1 MNSYR
6 IITYTT
12 VTTEYI
18 VEAENKEEAEENF
31 YDGEYIEFN
40 ELEHYDE
47 QIDNITEIEEK
58 KDTWRFLTK

>member
-18 VEAENKEEAEENF
+18 VKAENKEEAEENF

-47 QIDNITEIEEK
+47 QIDSIELDEENV
-58 KDTWRFLTK
+58 DG